1 MPTGGGKDFPPPPF
15 APERL
20 DHLLLLVDDLAAA
33 ERFYCDVIGCTVG
46 TRLPHYAMLE
56 LRAGASAV
64 DLVDVSTVEGVWA
77 RPVQERGRNLDHFCL
92 ATGAWDEQAMRDH
105 LARYAVK
112 ILEERREEGP
122 DGESLSFYLRDPAGN
137 VVELMRSP
145 VSPAVTPPAP

>member
-1 MPTGGGKDFPPPPF
+1 MSAGGGSPLPPPPF

-20 DHLLLLVDDLAAA
+20 DHLLLLVDDLTAA

-46 TRLPHYAMLE
+46 GRLPHYAMLE

-64 DLVDVSTVEGVWA
+64 DLVDISAVEGVWA
-77 RPVQERGRNLDHFCL
+77 KPVQERGRNLDHFCL

-105 LARYAVK
+105 LARHAVE
-112 ILEERREEGP
+112 IVEERREEGP

-137 VVELMRSP
+137 VVELLR
-145 VSPAVTPPAP
+145 PPLSRAAPPRAP